1 MEKGCPIS
9 TTHINTIYYKWWV
22 MMVKAAPETDKARMR
37 RALSVIEGMRS
48 EYIWKLVER
57 RFHMDRHN
65 PRWCKAEWGKRTAD
79 AIYRRAERDAEA
91 VMAMLQHAPEMLL
104 SIAGIINGARRSSC
118 PHATLRCFM
127 LLDVVNRDNIYE
139 LRTES
144 LKEVPFIVD
153 KRSVYMPLME
163 PEVHTV
169 TERLTEVIRGTSLV
183 KAIDSNMAKLS
194 RHYGSVLRISVV

>member
-1 MEKGCPIS
+1 MKTNPINA
-9 TTHINTIYYKWWV
+9 THVNTIYYKWWV
-22 MMVKAAPETDKARMR
+22 MMVKAAPEKDKARMR

-48 EYIWKLVER
+48 EYVYKLVER
-57 RFHMDRHN
+57 RFKMDCRN
-65 PRWCKAEWGKRTAD
+65 PQWSKSEWGKRMAD

-91 VMAMLQHAPEMLL
+91 VIAMMEHTPEMLL
-104 SIAGIINGARRSSC
+104 SIAGIINGARRSTC
-118 PHATLRCFM
+118 PRATLRCIM

-153 KRSVYMPLME
+153 NRSVYMPLME

-169 TERLTEVIRGTSLV
+169 TQKLTEVISGTSLV
-183 KAIDSNMAKLS
+183 KAIDANMAKVS
-194 RHYGSVLRISVV
+194 RHYGNVLRISVA